1 MAFGLKSVGIVGGS
15 LAGLEAAKTLRS
27 FDFDGRV
34 VMIGGESHLP
44 YDRPPLSKQ
53 LLLGEY
59 SESDCQLEF
68 DHDALGVELWLGHRA
83 ESLDAASRTIS
94 LEGGETARF
103 DGLVIATGA
112 RARVLEQC
120 SLAGV
125 YSLRTIDDARSLTAE
140 LDTQPSRVVVIGGG
154 FIGTEV
160 AAACRNRGIDVTVV
174 EGLQQPMAQVLGVE
188 VGALVASLHR
198 DNGVDIR
205 LNVSVVDILGTDR
218 VENLVLSDGTV
229 LPADVV
235 VVAIGALPETDWLK
249 SSGLSIDGGLI
260 CDQYCQ
266 VAPNIV
272 AAGDV
277 ARWWSVRLG
286 RLARNEHWDNAIRQG
301 RHAALTLLASAEL
314 RVPETYDPVPWVWSD
329 QYGIK
334 FQIIGSPTPY
344 DEVHIV
350 QGDLHQ
356 VLALYRSGTQ
366 LAGAFAIGY
375 GRRMLQVRRA
385 FEVGATWLDAL
396 ALVT

>member
-1 MAFGLKSVGIVGGS
+1 M
-15 LAGLEAAKTLRS
+15 
-27 FDFDGRV
+27 
-34 VMIGGESHLP
+34 
-44 YDRPPLSKQ
+44 
-53 LLLGEY
+53 
-59 SESDCQLEF
+59 
-68 DHDALGVELWLGHRA
+68 
-83 ESLDAASRTIS
+83 
-94 LEGGETARF
+94 
-103 DGLVIATGA
+103 
-112 RARVLEQC
+112 
-120 SLAGV
+120 
-125 YSLRTIDDARSLTAE
+125 
-140 LDTQPSRVVVIGGG
+140 
-154 FIGTEV
+154 
-160 AAACRNRGIDVTVV
+160 
-174 EGLQQPMAQVLGVE
+174 
-188 VGALVASLHR
+188 
-198 DNGVDIR
+198 
-205 LNVSVVDILGTDR
+205 
-218 VENLVLSDGTV
+218 
-229 LPADVV
+229 

-286 RLARNEHWDNAIRQG
+286 RLTRNEHWDNAIRQG
-301 RHAALTLLASAEL
+301 RHAALTLLASAES